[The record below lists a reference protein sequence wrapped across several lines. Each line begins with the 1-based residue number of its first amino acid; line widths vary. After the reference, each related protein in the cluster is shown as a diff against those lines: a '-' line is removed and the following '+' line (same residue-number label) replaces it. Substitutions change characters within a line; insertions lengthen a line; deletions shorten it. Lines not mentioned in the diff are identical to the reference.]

1 MTVQPTKIKN
11 IKFRRMV
18 WILLTA
24 IICIEGI
31 GVFTHHLNTEQFGL
45 ISSLAILC
53 ALYIGF
59 SYKGTQGIDMLFA
72 ISFLIGVLNTGAA
85 LYLIDLYP
93 ILTAAIVNSA
103 IVIVFGF
110 CALYENYRNK
120 IR

>member
-1 MTVQPTKIKN
+1 
-11 IKFRRMV
+11 MV

-31 GVFTHHLNTEQFGL
+31 GVFTYHLNTEQFGL

-72 ISFLIGVLNTGAA
+72 ISFLIGVLTTGAA

-103 IVIVFGF
+103 IVVVFGF
-110 CALYENYRNK
+110 CAYENYRNK

>member
-18 WILLTA
+18 WILVTA

-31 GVFTHHLNTEQFGL
+31 GVFTHRLNTEQFGL

-59 SYKGTQGIDMLFA
+59 SYKGVQGIDMFFA
-72 ISFLIGVLNTGAA
+72 ISFLIGLLNTVAA
-85 LYLIDLYP
+85 LYLIDLYS

-103 IVIVFGF
+103 IIIVFGF
-110 CALYENYRNK
+110 LRF
-120 IR
+120 I

>member
-1 MTVQPTKIKN
+1 MTVQQTKTKN
-11 IKFRRMV
+11 AKFRRIV

-24 IICIEGI
+24 MICIEGI
-31 GVFTHHLNTEQFGL
+31 GVFTHNLNTEQFGL

-59 SYKGTQGIDMLFA
+59 SNKGTQGIDMFFA

-85 LYLIDLYP
+85 LCLIDLYP
-93 ILTAAIVNSA
+93 ILTAVIVNSV

-110 CALYENYRNK
+110 CALYNNYRNK
-120 IR
+120 TR